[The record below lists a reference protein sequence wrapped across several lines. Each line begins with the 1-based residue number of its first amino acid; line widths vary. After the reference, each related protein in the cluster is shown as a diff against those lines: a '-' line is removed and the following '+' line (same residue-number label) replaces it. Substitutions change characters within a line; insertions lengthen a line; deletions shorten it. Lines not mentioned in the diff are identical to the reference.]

1 MNEDYRI
8 ERLDFSKPEDMQ
20 RLVDLQNAVYKG
32 VHIFNSDLFKFWY
45 LDNPN
50 GKVFSFN
57 AIYNNVIAAHYAVI
71 PIKMNIGD
79 RVVNGALSMATVTHP
94 EHRGKG
100 LFKLLAQKT
109 YECAKEEGREF
120 VVGVANANSFPGF
133 IKHLGFYEVGQLDVL
148 YGLNDDI
155 KSLPD
160 RLFSVHWSEKSLQ
173 WRVNKL
179 GQYFQREN
187 NVYGYYPVKLFNK
200 CPLLHTFM
208 GVIPSNLGQTLSIG
222 KSPKIF
228 RPFNLY
234 VGMGS
239 NARSLGYKPVP
250 SFIKHSPFHL
260 IFLDMTGGNLPLMTK
275 ENVFFQLMDF
285 DVA

>member
-1 MNEDYRI
+1 MNEDYQI

-20 RLVDLQNAVYKG
+20 RLVDLQNAVYEG
-32 VHIFNSDLFKFWY
+32 VHVFNSDLFKFWY

-50 GKVFSFN
+50 GKVISYN
-57 AIYNNVIAAHYAVI
+57 AIAGNVIAAHYAII
-71 PIKMNIGD
+71 PIKMNIGN
-79 RVVNGALSMATVTHP
+79 RVVRGALSMATVTHP

-100 LFKLLAQKT
+100 LFKKLAQRT
-109 YECAKEEGREF
+109 YECAKDEGCEF

-133 IKHLGFYEVGQLDVL
+133 IKHLGFYEVGQLEVL
-148 YGLNDDI
+148 YGLKDSI
-155 KSLPD
+155 KPLSD
-160 RLFSVHWSEKSLQ
+160 RLFSVHWNDESLKWRLDKS
-173 WRVNKL
+173 
-179 GQYFQREN
+179 GQYLKRGS
-187 NVYGYYPVKLFNK
+187 NVYGYYPIMKLKK

-208 GVIPSNLGQTLSIG
+208 GVIPSGLIESLSIG
-222 KSPKIF
+222 QSSKF
-228 RPFNLY
+228 LRPFNLY

-239 NARSLGYKPVP
+239 NAKAIGYRPVP

-260 IFLDMTGGNLPLMTK
+260 IFLDMTGGKLPMMTK